1 MSLTI
6 SIITAVHN
14 NREFIADAIESVLS
28 QRYPHIEYI
37 VIDGAS
43 DDGTVEII
51 KRYEDKISKFI
62 SEPDNGI
69 YDALNKGLKIASG
82 DVIGFLHS
90 DDFYSDEF
98 VIEKIAVMFS
108 SEDVQAVYSDLAYV
122 NRKNRNKIIRYWK
135 AGWFTEISLKMGW
148 MPPHPTLF
156 VRKSVYN
163 NTGLF
168 NTNLKIAADYDMIL
182 RIFNYSSGR
191 VEYIDEILVKM
202 RTGGKSNK
210 GLKQL
215 LLKSREDYRILK
227 KYNSGFPLLTLI
239 MKNLRK
245 IKQFI
250 IK

>member
-1 MSLTI
+1 
-6 SIITAVHN
+6 
-14 NREFIADAIESVLS
+14 
-28 QRYPHIEYI
+28 
-37 VIDGAS
+37 
-43 DDGTVEII
+43 
-51 KRYEDKISKFI
+51 
-62 SEPDNGI
+62 
-69 YDALNKGLKIASG
+69 
-82 DVIGFLHS
+82 
-90 DDFYSDEF
+90 
-98 VIEKIAVMFS
+98 
-108 SEDVQAVYSDLAYV
+108 
-122 NRKNRNKIIRYWK
+122 
-135 AGWFTEISLKMGW
+135 
-148 MPPHPTLF
+148 
-156 VRKSVYN
+156 
-163 NTGLF
+163 
-168 NTNLKIAADYDMIL
+168 MIL